1 MSVTTA
7 DRIDEDPAAILQR
20 VLDTLLEPYVR
31 LAAVRGDDGRIIDFE
46 FVDANDAACTYNR
59 RTKSEMIGTRLLD
72 LLPGHEEAGMIDA
85 YARVV
90 QTGAPLVLDSSAY
103 FNEILGAQRWSDV
116 RCTKAGDGVSLMWR
130 DVTEQYSATLSLRES
145 EERFRLLAENASDVV
160 IHLREGSIVWVS
172 PSISRVL
179 GWEPGELQ
187 GREAESLTHADDA
200 HKVGTAMIQPD
211 RSYRFRVRLLGSD
224 GEYHWFDGSSG
235 PLIRMDG
242 EFDGRIAT
250 FRMIDAEVAAE
261 LELERRARYDQLTG
275 LMNRTEILQ
284 QIAATGHHA
293 RRTGGRSAVL
303 FCDIDRFKSIN
314 DAHGHAAGDEV
325 LRVMAERLTA
335 VVRRDDHVARIG
347 GDEMLVLLTGVHG
360 LDDATAIAEKI
371 RAAAAYPIP
380 CGDAYVHATLSIGV
394 ALAVPGENV
403 DPLIARADAAMFKAK
418 QGGRDQVI
426 AIPSPMT
433 AKRVLVVD
441 DDEFMLDLACELLR
455 QIGIGEV
462 LQAPE
467 GAAALEIV
475 DGELTRPD
483 VIMCDVSMDGMDGIE
498 LMRHLATRGY
508 RGSIIPMSG
517 SGDALLAAVGDLAL
531 VHGLDLVTVLR
542 KPLVTVELLAA
553 LERTDPS
560 SVEQPVKEAAGARV
574 GRLTAEEVR
583 DGIDSGCIDIHL
595 QPKVTI
601 RDRIVVGAE
610 ALLRWTDPTRGSL
623 SPLAVVPIAESHGMI
638 DDLSIAVYRRAVEC
652 LAEWAKAG
660 VDLKISVNLSTENLL
675 NLDLPDIL
683 ARIASDAGVAT
694 SRIVLEITENRLMDQ
709 LSTSLE
715 VIGRLR
721 LKGFGLSID
730 DYGMGY
736 SNLGKLKQLPI
747 TELKVDRSFVNGA
760 DRDSV
765 LRVILGSS
773 IALGH
778 SLALSV
784 VAEGVED
791 QEVWD
796 LLETLGCDE
805 AQGYFVSRPMPTGD
819 FLEWKAH
826 WDSACA

>member
-1 MSVTTA
+1 MISP
-7 DRIDEDPAAILQR
+7 DGSDEDPAAILQR

-31 LAAVRGDDGRIIDFE
+31 LAAVRDADGRIVDFVY
-46 FVDANDAACTYNR
+46 VDANDAACTYNR
-59 RTKSEMIGTRLLD
+59 RTKDEMVGTRLLD
-72 LLPGHEEAGMIDA
+72 LFPGHAESGLLAA
-85 YARVV
+85 YAQVV
-90 QTGAPLVLDSSAY
+90 ETGWPVIRDNQAY
-103 FNEILGAQRWSDV
+103 FNEVLGVQRWSDV

-130 DVTEQYSATLSLRES
+130 DVTEQFAATRALSES

-160 IHLREGSIVWVS
+160 IHLREGTIVWAS

-179 GWEPGELQ
+179 GWQPGEVE
-187 GREAESLTHADDA
+187 GREAGSLTHADDA

-211 RSYRFRVRLLGSD
+211 RSYRFRVRMLGSD
-224 GEYHWFDGSSG
+224 GDYHWFDGNSG

-242 EFDGRIAT
+242 EFDGRIAS
-250 FRMIDAEVAAE
+250 FRLIDAEVAAE

-335 VVRRDDHVARIG
+335 CVRRDDHVARIG
-347 GDEMLVLLTGVHG
+347 GDELLVLLTGVHG
-360 LDDATAIAEKI
+360 LDDAAAIAEKI
-371 RAAAAYPIP
+371 RVAAAYPIP
-380 CGDAYVHATLSIGV
+380 CGDAYIHASLSIGV
-394 ALAVPGENV
+394 ALAVPGESV
-403 DPLIARADAAMFKAK
+403 DPLIARADAAMFRAK

-426 AIPSPMT
+426 AIPSPLT
-433 AKRVLVVD
+433 AKRVLIVD
-441 DDEFMLDLACELLR
+441 DDEFMLDLASELLR
-455 QIGIGEV
+455 QIGVGEV

-467 GAAALEIV
+467 GAAALEII
-475 DGELTRPD
+475 DNELTRPD
-483 VIMCDVSMDGMDGIE
+483 VVMCDISMAGMDGIE
-498 LMRHLATRGY
+498 LMRHLSARDY

-517 SGDALLAAVGDLAL
+517 SGDALLASVGDLAL
-531 VHGLDLVTVLR
+531 VHGLDLVAVLR
-542 KPLVTVELLAA
+542 KPLDTGELLAA
-553 LERTDPS
+553 LESMDPTRIDRPA
-560 SVEQPVKEAAGARV
+560 QEATSARV

-583 DGIDSGCIDIHL
+583 DGIDRGLVAIHL

-601 RDRIVVGAE
+601 RDRVVVGAE
-610 ALLRWTDPTRGSL
+610 ALLRWTDPVLGTL

-638 DDLSIAVYRRAVEC
+638 DDLSIAVYRRAIAC
-652 LAEWAKAG
+652 LADWGENG
-660 VDLKISVNLSTENLL
+660 LDLKISVNLSTENLL

-683 ARIASDAGVAT
+683 AGIAADAGVAT

-736 SNLGKLKQLPI
+736 SNLRKLKQLPI
-747 TELKVDRSFVNGA
+747 TELKVDRSFVDGA

-773 IALGH
+773 VALGH
-778 SLALSV
+778 SLSLSV

-805 AQGYFVSRPMPTGD
+805 AQGYFVSRPMPAAD
-819 FLEWKAH
+819 FMPWKER
-826 WDSACA
+826 WDATWS

>member
-1 MSVTTA
+1 MTA
-7 DRIDEDPAAILQR
+7 PDRTDEDPAEILQR

-31 LAAVRGDDGRIIDFE
+31 LAAVRGEDGRILDFE
-46 FVDANDAACTYNR
+46 FVDANDAACAYNR
-59 RTKSEMIGTRLLD
+59 RTKREMLGTSLLD
-72 LLPGHEEAGMIDA
+72 LFPGHAESGLIEA
-85 YARVV
+85 YAHVV
-90 QTGAPLVLDSSAY
+90 QTGEPLIRDSQAY
-103 FNEILGAQRWSDV
+103 FNEVLGLQRWTDV

-130 DVTEQYSATLSLRES
+130 DVTEEYAATRALRES

-160 IHLREGSIVWVS
+160 IHLREGTIVWVS

-179 GWEPGELQ
+179 GWQPGELV
-187 GREAESLTHADDA
+187 GRSAGSLTHADDA
-200 HKVGTAMIQPD
+200 HKLGTAMIQPD
-211 RSYRFRVRLLGSD
+211 RSYRYRVRLLGSD
-224 GEYHWFDGSSG
+224 GEYHWFDGNSG
-235 PLIRMDG
+235 PLIRVDG
-242 EFDGRIAT
+242 EFDGRIAS
-250 FRMIDAEVAAE
+250 FRLIDAEVAAE

-275 LMNRTEILQ
+275 LMNRSEILQ

-335 VVRRDDHVARIG
+335 CVRRDDHVARIG

-360 LDDATAIAEKI
+360 LDDAAAIAEKI
-371 RAAAAYPIP
+371 RTAAAYPIP

-394 ALAVPGENV
+394 ALAVSGESV
-403 DPLIARADAAMFKAK
+403 DSLIARADAAMFRAK

-426 AIPSPMT
+426 AIPSPLT

-441 DDEFMLDLACELLR
+441 DDEFMLDIAAELLR
-455 QIGIGEV
+455 QLGIGDV

-467 GAAALEIV
+467 GAAALELV
-475 DGELTRPD
+475 DSELTRPD
-483 VIMCDVSMDGMDGIE
+483 VIMCDISMDGMDGIE
-498 LMRHLATRGY
+498 LMRHLAARGY

-517 SGDALLAAVGDLAL
+517 SGDALLASVGDLAL

-542 KPLVTVELLAA
+542 KPLDSLELLAA
-553 LERTDPS
+553 LERTEPTR
-560 SVEQPVKEAAGARV
+560 VEQPVPATPGARV
-574 GRLTAEEVR
+574 GRLSADEVR
-583 DGIDSGCIDIHL
+583 AGIDGGCIDIHL

-601 RDRIVVGAE
+601 RDRVVVGAE
-610 ALLRWTDPTRGSL
+610 ALLRWTDPTRGTL

-638 DDLSIAVYRRAVEC
+638 DDLSIAVYRRAIACLVE
-652 LAEWAKAG
+652 WSQAG
-660 VDLKISVNLSTENLL
+660 LDLKISVNLSTENLL

-683 ARIASDAGVAT
+683 AGIASDAGVAT
-694 SRIVLEITENRLMDQ
+694 SRVVLEITENRLMDQ

-747 TELKVDRSFVNGA
+747 TELKVDRSFVDGA

-773 IALGH
+773 VALGH
-778 SLALSV
+778 SLGLSV

-791 QEVWD
+791 DEVWA
-796 LLETLGCDE
+796 LLGTLGCDE
-805 AQGYFVSRPMPTGD
+805 AQGFFVSRPMPAAE
-819 FLEWKAH
+819 FLPWKAR
-826 WDSACA
+826 WDTAWS